1 LPRGLDVLAVGVEA
15 VGAVYEQHV
24 SRKSVLGARHTV
36 RTAAMHAHNVAPG
49 IDTELDVIASGAS
62 HHHVARRRDVS
73 I

>member
-1 LPRGLDVLAVGVEA
+1 
-15 VGAVYEQHV
+15 
-24 SRKSVLGARHTV
+24 
-36 RTAAMHAHNVAPG
+36 MHAHNVAPG